1 MLCKSNFQP
10 EPIDNCEQI
19 HIVTRLRTRK
29 AKEEVLKWL
38 KTEDPTRGAQHQP
51 EGVVAEARR
60 DSEVP
65 FSNGHLSLLFQ
76 DPTPTHGKGVPRIYI

>member
-38 KTEDPTRGAQHQP
+38 KTEDPTLAELSINPKELWPKP
-51 EGVVAEARR
+51 EGIAKFHSQMA
-60 DSEVP
+60 
-65 FSNGHLSLLFQ
+65 
-76 DPTPTHGKGVPRIYI
+76 T